1 MKKNLVLAFLVCM
14 LLVFNKFE
22 CTAQDN
28 KLYGK
33 WQLVEQVDEFG
44 DPLGES
50 ILCYKTKGTFSNTT
64 VASKNS
70 VTVQI
75 LFTKEYG
82 VYMQFIEYGKY
93 YASLYT
99 GINTPLSVKTQSG
112 KVSKFLMVP
121 RSEGRIFPL
130 AISDVTRERG
140 YEDFALF
147 IDIIKKETTVRCH
160 FYDKNNQSYS
170 FKIDCR
176 GFTKAYD
183 AFLKDNNIQGVKI
196 FDSDFLYDIG
206 D

>member
-1 MKKNLVLAFLVCM
+1 MNRNLVLVFLVCM
-14 LLVFNKFE
+14 LLAFNRYE
-22 CTAQDN
+22 CEAQN
-28 KLYGK
+28 SKSYGK

-50 ILCYKTKGTFSNTT
+50 ILYYETKGTFSNTT
-64 VASKNS
+64 IANKNS

-75 LFTKEYG
+75 LFTKGYG

-99 GINTPLSVKTQSG
+99 DINTPLSVKTQSG
-112 KVSKFLMVP
+112 KVTKFLMVP

-130 AISDVTRERG
+130 AISDVTRKWG

-147 IDIIKKETTVRCH
+147 IDMIKKETTVRCH
-160 FYDKNNQSYS
+160 FYDQNKQSYS

-183 AFLKDNNIQGVKI
+183 AFLKDNSIQAVKI